1 MEKKVKIGLIGTGM
15 VSQQYIK
22 GCRGFDILDLV
33 ACSDIDLE
41 RAKTVARQWN
51 IPKACSVEE
60 LLADP
65 EIQIVINLT
74 IPQAHVPVSEAVVEA
89 GKHVYS
95 EKPLAVTLEDGKRLL
110 AAARKKGVLVG
121 CAPDTFLGSG
131 HQMCRKLIDE
141 GAIGEPIAAVAFW
154 AEYIMSG
161 PPGRDFTFQPGC
173 GPMLD
178 MGSYYVTALIDLL
191 GPVKRVTGTVRKI
204 FPARLVTEG
213 EYKGRH
219 IPIEVPT
226 YITGTLDFTAG
237 PVGTIITSYDV
248 YEGSGLPKIEVY
260 GTKGLL
266 SVADPNI
273 HGGVVR
279 LRRPGYDWEEI
290 PVRHSNKLGRGVG
303 VADMAYAITYSRP
316 HRASGELAYHALEV
330 MTAFERASTSGRH
343 IEIES
348 QVNRP
353 VPLPPGLAEGQLDE

>member
-1 MEKKVKIGLIGTGM
+1 MIKKVKIGLIGTGM
-15 VSQQYIK
+15 VSKQYIN

-41 RAKTVARQWN
+41 RAKAVAQQWN
-51 IPKACSVEE
+51 IPKACPVEE

-74 IPQAHVPVSEAVVEA
+74 IPQAHAPVSLAVVEA

-95 EKPLAVTLEDGKRLL
+95 EKPLAATLEDGKRLL
-110 AAARKKGVLVG
+110 VAARENGVLVG
-121 CAPDTFLGSG
+121 CAPDTFLGG
-131 HQMCRKLIDE
+131 GQQTCRKLIDD

-154 AEYIMSG
+154 ADYIMSG

-178 MGSYYVTALIDLL
+178 MGSYYVTALINLL
-191 GPVKRVTGTVRKI
+191 GPVKRLTGSARKT
-204 FPARLVTEG
+204 FPERLVTEG
-213 EYKGRH
+213 EYKGRR

-226 YITGTLDFTAG
+226 HVTGTVDFTAG

-248 YEGSGLPKIEVY
+248 YEGSELPKMEVY

-266 SVADPNI
+266 SAADPNV
-273 HGGVVR
+273 HGGMVR

-290 PVRHSNKLGRGVG
+290 PLMYSSKVGRGIG
-303 VADMAYAITYSRP
+303 VADMAYAITYNRP
-316 HRASGELAYHALEV
+316 HRANGELAYHTLEV
-330 MTAFERASTSGRH
+330 MTAFERASISGRH
-343 IEIES
+343 IEMES

-353 VPLPPGLAEGQLDE
+353 APLPLGLAEGQLDR

>member
-1 MEKKVKIGLIGTGM
+1 
-15 VSQQYIK
+15 
-22 GCRGFDILDLV
+22 
-33 ACSDIDLE
+33 
-41 RAKTVARQWN
+41 
-51 IPKACSVEE
+51 
-60 LLADP
+60 
-65 EIQIVINLT
+65 
-74 IPQAHVPVSEAVVEA
+74 
-89 GKHVYS
+89 
-95 EKPLAVTLEDGKRLL
+95 
-110 AAARKKGVLVG
+110 
-121 CAPDTFLGSG
+121 
-131 HQMCRKLIDE
+131 
-141 GAIGEPIAAVAFW
+141 
-154 AEYIMSG
+154 MSG

-191 GPVKRVTGTVRKI
+191 GSVNRVTGTVRKI
-204 FPARLVTEG
+204 FPERLVTEG
-213 EYKGRH
+213 EYKGRR

-353 VPLPPGLAEGQLDE
+353 APFFLHSGKESEI

>member
-1 MEKKVKIGLIGTGM
+1 MKVGLIGTGM

-51 IPKACSVEE
+51 IPKACPVEE

-74 IPQAHVPVSEAVVEA
+74 IPQAHLPVSMAVVEA

-95 EKPLAVTLEDGKRLL
+95 EKPLAVTPEEGKRLL
-110 AAARKKGVLVG
+110 AAAREKGVLVG

-131 HQMCRKLIDE
+131 HQMCRKLLDD

-161 PPGRDFTFQPGC
+161 PPSRDFTFQPGC

-178 MGSYYVTALIDLL
+178 MGSYYVTALVNLL

-204 FPARLVTEG
+204 FPERLVTEG
-213 EYKGRH
+213 EYKGRR
-219 IPIEVPT
+219 IPMEVPT

-248 YEGSGLPKIEVY
+248 YEGSGLPKMEVY

-279 LRRPGYDWEEI
+279 LLRPGNDWEEI
-290 PVRHSNKLGRGVG
+290 PVRHNSKLGRGVG
-303 VADMAYAITYSRP
+303 VADMAYAITYNRP

-330 MTAFERASTSGRH
+330 MTAFERASSSGRH

-353 VPLPPGLAEGQLDE
+353 APLPPDLAEGQLDR

>member
-1 MEKKVKIGLIGTGM
+1 M

-74 IPQAHVPVSEAVVEA
+74 IPQAHVPVSESVVEA

-110 AAARKKGVLVG
+110 AAA
-121 CAPDTFLGSG
+121 
-131 HQMCRKLIDE
+131 
-141 GAIGEPIAAVAFW
+141 
-154 AEYIMSG
+154 
-161 PPGRDFTFQPGC
+161 
-173 GPMLD
+173 
-178 MGSYYVTALIDLL
+178 
-191 GPVKRVTGTVRKI
+191 GPVCTMIASHG
-204 FPARLVTEG
+204 
-213 EYKGRH
+213 
-219 IPIEVPT
+219 
-226 YITGTLDFTAG
+226 
-237 PVGTIITSYDV
+237 V
-248 YEGSGLPKIEVY
+248 YEESGLPKIEVD

-273 HGGVVR
+273 HGGVVG

-290 PVRHSNKLGRGVG
+290 PVRHSNKRGRGVG
-303 VADMAYAITYSRP
+303 VADMADAITYS
-316 HRASGELAYHALEV
+316 
-330 MTAFERASTSGRH
+330 
-343 IEIES
+343 
-348 QVNRP
+348 Q
-353 VPLPPGLAEGQLDE
+353 